1 MTLADLPP
9 WKAGVI
15 MIGIVIVSGLLG
27 MVFIPH
33 EENINAEEDIPAWQK
48 AQETATPNF
57 QCLLFNDG
65 RLAVLDSEC
74 DTIYP
79 EVSWFLSKGYHIDV
93 GFIDDDTYVHE
104 LYMSR

>member
-1 MTLADLPP
+1 MISSIIIAVVVL
-9 WKAGVI
+9 GVLLLV
-15 MIGIVIVSGLLG
+15 GIAIIFAILNIVTIQEVQG
-27 MVFIPH
+27 
-33 EENINAEEDIPAWQK
+33 EEDIPAWQK